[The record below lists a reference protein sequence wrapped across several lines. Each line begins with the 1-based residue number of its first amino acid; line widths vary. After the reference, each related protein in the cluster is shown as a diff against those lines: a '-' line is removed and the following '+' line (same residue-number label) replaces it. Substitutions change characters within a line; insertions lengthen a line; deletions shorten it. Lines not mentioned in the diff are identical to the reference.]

1 MTTLCRHVA
10 LPSAA
15 RRVVDGPV
23 AGGTFWALAHANDL
37 PRGPLAYADARFLL
51 ATGTLWIADHRVSTG
66 WTQVQDAAALRGF
79 AAHADF
85 NGAVCFAPYLA
96 QLYWVPA
103 NSRGRRFLGRAIT
116 RAHSRAN

>member
-51 ATGTLWIADHRVSTG
+51 APGGVGVAGDAFSQRPRIEAAWLSGRALGTAL
-66 WTQVQDAAALRGF
+66 AAL
-79 AAHADF
+79 AD
-85 NGAVCFAPYLA
+85 A
-96 QLYWVPA
+96 
-103 NSRGRRFLGRAIT
+103 S
-116 RAHSRAN
+116 